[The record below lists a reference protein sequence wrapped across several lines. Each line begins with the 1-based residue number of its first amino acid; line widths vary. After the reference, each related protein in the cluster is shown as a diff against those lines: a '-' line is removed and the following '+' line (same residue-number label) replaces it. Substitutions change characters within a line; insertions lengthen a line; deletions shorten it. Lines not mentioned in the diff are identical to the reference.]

1 MRISDLSSDVCSSDL
16 HFALTGIARG
26 GCWRLGT
33 DILDEHHAGLSLLR
47 PVLAGSNVSTI
58 DLRLADDSELDMPL
72 SASTGTTH
80 AGSFQ
85 LQRDSAF
92 AKLPALLLRGL
103 RKLATGE
110 LRVPSSPSLRLK
122 LTESRSEEH
131 TSELQSLMRN
141 SSSVFCLKKQTK

>member
-1 MRISDLSSDVCSSDL
+1 MPPSFPTRRYTDL
-16 HFALTGIARG
+16 
-26 GCWRLGT
+26 
-33 DILDEHHAGLSLLR
+33 
-47 PVLAGSNVSTI
+47 
-58 DLRLADDSELDMPL
+58 MPL
-72 SASTGTTH
+72 SASPGTTH

-122 LTESRSEEH
+122 LTESGYALGDGMRVLSTALRRTLRWQIEKRRPEDLWLLLLSDGTQPLDPAAPRIADCRSEEH
-131 TSELQSLMRN
+131 TSELQSLLRI
-141 SSSVFCLKKQTK
+141 SYAVLCLTKKKTY

>member
-1 MRISDLSSDVCSSDL
+1 MVAEWVAGLQPDVIL
-16 HFALTGIARG
+16 MNAPQAWHVALTGIARG

-80 AGSFQ
+80 PGSFQ
-85 LQRDSAF
+85 LQRDGAF
-92 AKLPALLLRGL
+92 AKLPAFLFRGPRSAVRRVGKDCVTTLRS
-103 RKLATGE
+103 RW
-110 LRVPSSPSLRLK
+110 SP
-122 LTESRSEEH
+122 TH
-131 TSELQSLMRN
+131 
-141 SSSVFCLKKQTK
+141 